1 MLVDRDDSLIDSPLL
16 GVSRMT
22 FKWYECK
29 TVRLFKLIQPHN
41 LALVRLNSLYS
52 YRGPFTYI
60 SETLWSFLYFMRW
73 YAQNKWKYFICYKN
87 RKQNHLTFKTNTI
100 IRQKHLDQQKFSTSI
115 QLLPLWSEQLSP
127 MRGLG
132 IVPFG
137 VSPSEVFSFSRQLLE
152 LRILWCSTRRLKE
165 KKHLKN
171 RMTKNW
177 IDKFS

>member
-1 MLVDRDDSLIDSPLL
+1 MLFFRSPSPSPFLCLPRRLLYLVLVYHEVSLIDSPLL

-41 LALVRLNSLYS
+41 LALDWLNSLYS

-100 IRQKHLDQQKFSTSI
+100 IKQKHLDQQKFSTLI
-115 QLLPLWSEQLSP
+115 QLLPLWFEQLSP

-132 IVPFG
+132 IAPFG
-137 VSPSEVFSFSRQLLE
+137 VSPSEVFSFSRQL
-152 LRILWCSTRRLKE
+152 
-165 KKHLKN
+165 
-171 RMTKNW
+171 
-177 IDKFS
+177 